1 MTVELPY
8 DIGTEVYYVRAWG
21 VESGVIS
28 HYEILKDVI
37 YAYDKYC
44 CLLSKIQDLHN
55 NYDDAYEEWEDRY
68 GNVKESDNSDK

>member
-8 DIGTEVYYVRAWG
+8 DIGTEVYYACAWG

-37 YAYDKYC
+37 YAYDKGGF
-44 CLLSKIQDLHN
+44 LLSNIQDLHN
-55 NYDDAYEEWEDRY
+55 NYDDAYEEFEDRF
-68 GNVKESDNSDK
+68 GNVKESEIIDK